1 MSTLFTYNI
10 IKTKSENGENMKEK
24 KKRKKERKITKK
36 KGKIIG
42 ISIIII
48 LLILILITI
57 LITLYTKEEVKRI
70 KENYNQYIK
79 IKKNTNIYDR
89 NNKIIG
95 KIYKNT
101 ELELTKLN
109 KITTKNKNFQV
120 KDSNYYIYYK
130 DTKKIKNISK
140 DEINKN
146 YIVLNKNIKTNKK
159 ITLYKNNKK
168 VITINNGIN
177 LPIQYIDNDI
187 YYVYYLNKILEV
199 KKADKI
205 KEINYKNTKEN
216 STNNISIL
224 LYDTINNTCTNN
236 ENCTSIEAI
245 KNQINKLL
253 ENGYYTITIKE
264 YENYIKSNLNLK
276 DKAILIL
283 TNNETDITKNIS
295 KELNV
300 NIETTSNNNF
310 VKENEKA
317 VASTYQIKS
326 YSTIENI
333 LKMANGEKVIETP
346 PKKQTNY
353 VQGVPVLNYHF
364 FYDPTLNEECYEGIC
379 LTTQKFREHLEYL
392 KNNNFKVLTM
402 NEFVKWIYGEIDI
415 PEKSVLITID
425 DGAKGTGA
433 HNGNKLIPLLE
444 EYKMHATLF
453 LIAGW
458 WDISNYQSK
467 YLEVQ
472 SHTYDMHKYGD
483 CGKGQLVCA
492 NYEEAKIDLQ
502 KSLDIIGNNT
512 SFCYPFYSYD
522 NEAIHAIKDLG
533 FKVAFAGGN
542 KNATRNS
549 NKYLIPRYPIHSNIT
564 MDRFKEIVN

>member
-1 MSTLFTYNI
+1 M
-10 IKTKSENGENMKEK
+10 K
-24 KKRKKERKITKK
+24 KKNKKENKQKTTKK

-42 ISIIII
+42 VSIVVI
-48 LLILILITI
+48 LLILIIITT
-57 LITLYTKEEVKRI
+57 LLVLYTKKEVKNI
-70 KENYNQYIK
+70 KTSYNQYIK
-79 IKKNTNIYDR
+79 IKKDTNIYDK
-89 NNKIIG
+89 NNKVLG

-101 ELELTKLN
+101 ELELVKLN
-109 KITTKNKNFQV
+109 KITTKNKNFQI
-120 KDSNYYIYYK
+120 KDTNYYIYYK
-130 DTKKIKNISK
+130 ATKKIKNINK
-140 DEINKN
+140 DKQNNN

-159 ITLYKNNKK
+159 VTLYKNNKK
-168 VITINNGIN
+168 VITLNDGIN
-177 LPIQYIDNDI
+177 LPIQYVSNNT
-187 YYVYYLNKILEV
+187 YYVYYLNKLLEV
-199 KKADKI
+199 KKSNKI
-205 KEINYKNTKEN
+205 KEINHENTKEN
-216 STNNISIL
+216 STNQISIL

-236 ENCTSIEAI
+236 ENCTTTETF

-253 ENGYYTITIKE
+253 ENNYYTITNEE
-264 YENYIKSNLNLK
+264 YENYLNNNLRLK
-276 DKAILIL
+276 NKALLIL
-283 TNNETDITKNIS
+283 TNNESDTTKNIS
-295 KELNV
+295 KELNI
-300 NIETTSNNNF
+300 NIETPSKSDL
-310 VKENEKA
+310 VKANEKT
-317 VASTYQIKS
+317 VSNTYQIKS

-333 LKMANGEKVIETP
+333 LKMANGEKVVETP

-364 FYDPTLNEECYEGIC
+364 FYDPTLGEECYEGIC

-492 NYEEAKIDLQ
+492 NYENAKQDLQ

-522 NEAIHAIKDLG
+522 NEAIQAIKDLG

-542 KNATRNS
+542 RDATRNS

>member
-1 MSTLFTYNI
+1 M
-10 IKTKSENGENMKEK
+10 K
-24 KKRKKERKITKK
+24 KKNKKENKKKTTKK

-42 ISIIII
+42 VSIVVI
-48 LLILILITI
+48 LLILIIITT
-57 LITLYTKEEVKRI
+57 LLVLYTKKEVKNI
-70 KENYNQYIK
+70 KTSYNQYIK
-79 IKKNTNIYDR
+79 IKKDTNIYDK
-89 NNKIIG
+89 NNKVLG

-101 ELELTKLN
+101 ELELVKLN

-120 KDSNYYIYYK
+120 KDTNYYIYYK
-130 DTKKIKNISK
+130 DTEKIKNI
-140 DEINKN
+140 NKNKQNNN

-159 ITLYKNNKK
+159 VTLYKNNKK
-168 VITINNGIN
+168 IITLNNGIN
-177 LPIQYIDNDI
+177 LPIQYISNNT
-187 YYVYYLNKILEV
+187 YYVYYLNKLLEV
-199 KKADKI
+199 KKSNKI
-205 KEINYKNTKEN
+205 KEINHENTKEN
-216 STNNISIL
+216 STNQISIL

-236 ENCTSIEAI
+236 ENCTTTETF

-253 ENGYYTITIKE
+253 ENNYYTITNEE
-264 YENYIKSNLNLK
+264 YENYLNNNLRLK
-276 DKAILIL
+276 NKALLIL
-283 TNNETDITKNIS
+283 TNNESDTTKNIS
-295 KELNV
+295 KELNI
-300 NIETTSNNNF
+300 NIETPSKSDL
-310 VKENEKA
+310 VKNNEKT
-317 VASTYQIKS
+317 VSNTYQIKS

-333 LKMANGEKVIETP
+333 LKMANGEKVVETP

-364 FYDPTLNEECYEGIC
+364 FYDPTLGEECYEGIC

-492 NYEEAKIDLQ
+492 NYENAKQDLQ

-522 NEAIHAIKDLG
+522 NEAIQAIKDLG

-542 KNATRNS
+542 RDATRNS

>member
-1 MSTLFTYNI
+1 M
-10 IKTKSENGENMKEK
+10 K
-24 KKRKKERKITKK
+24 KKKKKENKQKVNKK

-42 ISIIII
+42 VSIVVI
-48 LLILILITI
+48 LLILIIITT
-57 LITLYTKEEVKRI
+57 LLVLYTKKEVKNI
-70 KENYNQYIK
+70 KTNYNQYIK
-79 IKKNTNIYDR
+79 IKKDTNIYDK
-89 NNKIIG
+89 NNKVLG

-101 ELELTKLN
+101 ELELVKLN

-120 KDSNYYIYYK
+120 KDTNYYIYYK
-130 DTKKIKNISK
+130 DTKKIKNMNK
-140 DEINKN
+140 DKQNNN

-159 ITLYKNNKK
+159 VTLYKNNKK
-168 VITINNGIN
+168 VITLNNGIN
-177 LPIQYIDNDI
+177 LPIQYISNNT
-187 YYVYYLNKILEV
+187 YYVYYLNKLLEV
-199 KKADKI
+199 KKSNKI
-205 KEINYKNTKEN
+205 KEINHENTKEN
-216 STNNISIL
+216 STNQISIL

-236 ENCTSIEAI
+236 ENCTTTETF

-253 ENGYYTITIKE
+253 ENNYYTITNEE
-264 YENYIKSNLNLK
+264 YENYLNNNLRLK
-276 DKAILIL
+276 NKALLIL
-283 TNNETDITKNIS
+283 TNNESDTTKNIS
-295 KELNV
+295 KELNI
-300 NIETTSNNNF
+300 NIETPSKSDL
-310 VKENEKA
+310 VKTNEKT
-317 VASTYQIKS
+317 VSNTYQIKS

-333 LKMANGEKVIETP
+333 LKMANGEKVVETP

-364 FYDPTLNEECYEGIC
+364 FYDPTLGEECYEGIC

-492 NYEEAKIDLQ
+492 NYENAKQDLQ

-522 NEAIHAIKDLG
+522 NEAIQAIKDLG

-542 KNATRNS
+542 RDATRNS

>member
-1 MSTLFTYNI
+1 M
-10 IKTKSENGENMKEK
+10 
-24 KKRKKERKITKK
+24 KKERKEKNKQKNAKK

-48 LLILILITI
+48 LLILIIITT
-57 LITLYTKEEVKRI
+57 LLVLYTKKEVKNI
-70 KENYNQYIK
+70 KSSYNQYIK
-79 IKKNTNIYDR
+79 IKKDTNIYDK
-89 NNKIIG
+89 NKKVLG
-95 KIYKNT
+95 KVYKGT
-101 ELELTKLN
+101 ELELDKLN
-109 KITTKNKNFQV
+109 KITTNNKNLKV
-120 KDSNYYIYYK
+120 KNSNYYIYYK
-130 DTKKIKNISK
+130 DIKKIKNINK

-159 ITLYKNNKK
+159 VTLYKNDKK

-177 LPIQYIDNDI
+177 LPIQYFNDNK
-187 YYVYYLNKILEV
+187 YYVYYLNKLLEV
-199 KKADKI
+199 KKSNKL
-205 KEINYKNTKEN
+205 KEINHENTKEN
-216 STNNISIL
+216 STSHISIL
-224 LYDTINNTCTNN
+224 LYDTINDTCTNN
-236 ENCTSIEAI
+236 ENCTSTESI

-253 ENGYYTITIKE
+253 ENGYYSITTNE
-264 YENYIKSNLNLK
+264 YENYLNNNLRLK

-283 TNNETDITKNIS
+283 TNNESDTTKNIS

-300 NIETTSNNNF
+300 NIETPGKSDL

-317 VASTYQIKS
+317 ISSTYQIKN

-333 LKMANGEKVIETP
+333 LKMANGEKVVETP

-364 FYDPTLNEECYEGIC
+364 FYDPTLGEECYEGIC

-402 NEFVKWIYGEIDI
+402 DEFVRWLYGEIEI
-415 PEKSVLITID
+415 PDKSVLITID

-483 CGKGQLVCA
+483 CGRGQLVCA
-492 NYEEAKIDLQ
+492 NYEDAKKDLQ

-522 NEAIHAIKDLG
+522 NEAIQAIKDLG

-542 KNATRNS
+542 RDATRNS
-549 NKYLIPRYPIHSNIT
+549 NKYLVPRYPIHSDIT

>member
-1 MSTLFTYNI
+1 M
-10 IKTKSENGENMKEK
+10 K
-24 KKRKKERKITKK
+24 KKKKKENKQKVNKK

-42 ISIIII
+42 VSIVVI
-48 LLILILITI
+48 LLILIIITT
-57 LITLYTKEEVKRI
+57 LLVLYTKKEVKNI
-70 KENYNQYIK
+70 KTNYNQYIK
-79 IKKNTNIYDR
+79 IKKDTNIYDK
-89 NNKIIG
+89 NNKVLG

-101 ELELTKLN
+101 ELELVKLN

-120 KDSNYYIYYK
+120 KDTNYYIYYK
-130 DTKKIKNISK
+130 DTKKIKNMNK
-140 DEINKN
+140 DKQNNN

-159 ITLYKNNKK
+159 VTLYKNNKK
-168 VITINNGIN
+168 VITLNNGIN
-177 LPIQYIDNDI
+177 LPIQYISNNT
-187 YYVYYLNKILEV
+187 YYVYYLNKLLEV
-199 KKADKI
+199 KKSNKI
-205 KEINYKNTKEN
+205 KEINHENTKEN
-216 STNNISIL
+216 STNQISIL

-236 ENCTSIEAI
+236 ENCTTTETF

-253 ENGYYTITIKE
+253 ENNYYTITNEE
-264 YENYIKSNLNLK
+264 YENYLNNNLRLK
-276 DKAILIL
+276 NKALLIL
-283 TNNETDITKNIS
+283 TNNESDTTKNIS
-295 KELNV
+295 KELNI
-300 NIETTSNNNF
+300 NIETPSKSDL
-310 VKENEKA
+310 VKTNEKT
-317 VASTYQIKS
+317 VSNTYQIKS

-333 LKMANGEKVIETP
+333 LKMANGEKVVETP

-364 FYDPTLNEECYEGIC
+364 FYDPTLGEECYEGIC

-392 KNNNFKVLTM
+392 KNNNFKVLTI

-492 NYEEAKIDLQ
+492 NYENAKQDLQ

-522 NEAIHAIKDLG
+522 NEAIQAIKDLG

-542 KNATRNS
+542 RDATRNS

>member
-1 MSTLFTYNI
+1 M
-10 IKTKSENGENMKEK
+10 K
-24 KKRKKERKITKK
+24 KKNKKENKQKTTKK

-42 ISIIII
+42 VSIVVI
-48 LLILILITI
+48 LLILIIITT
-57 LITLYTKEEVKRI
+57 LLVLYTKKEVKNI
-70 KENYNQYIK
+70 KTSYNQYIK
-79 IKKNTNIYDR
+79 IKKDTNIYDK
-89 NNKIIG
+89 NNKVLG

-101 ELELTKLN
+101 ELELVKLN
-109 KITTKNKNFQV
+109 KITTKNKNFQI
-120 KDSNYYIYYK
+120 KDTNYYIYYK
-130 DTKKIKNISK
+130 ATKKIKNINK
-140 DEINKN
+140 DKQNNN

-159 ITLYKNNKK
+159 VTLYKNNKK
-168 VITINNGIN
+168 VITLNNGIN
-177 LPIQYIDNDI
+177 LPIQYISNNT
-187 YYVYYLNKILEV
+187 YYVYYLNKLLEV
-199 KKADKI
+199 KKSNKI
-205 KEINYKNTKEN
+205 KEINHENTKEN
-216 STNNISIL
+216 STNQISIL

-236 ENCTSIEAI
+236 ENCTTTETF

-253 ENGYYTITIKE
+253 ENNYYTITNEE
-264 YENYIKSNLNLK
+264 YENYLNNNLRLK
-276 DKAILIL
+276 NKALLIL
-283 TNNETDITKNIS
+283 TNNESDTTKNIS
-295 KELNV
+295 KELNI
-300 NIETTSNNNF
+300 NIETPSKSDL
-310 VKENEKA
+310 VKTNEKT
-317 VASTYQIKS
+317 VSNTYQIKS

-333 LKMANGEKVIETP
+333 LKMANGEKVVETP

-364 FYDPTLNEECYEGIC
+364 FYDPTLGEECYEGIC

-492 NYEEAKIDLQ
+492 NYENAKQDLQ

-522 NEAIHAIKDLG
+522 NEAIQAIKDLG

-542 KNATRNS
+542 RDATRNS

>member
-1 MSTLFTYNI
+1 M
-10 IKTKSENGENMKEK
+10 K
-24 KKRKKERKITKK
+24 KKNKKENKKKTTKK

-42 ISIIII
+42 VSIVVI
-48 LLILILITI
+48 LLILIIITT
-57 LITLYTKEEVKRI
+57 LLVLYTKKEVKNI
-70 KENYNQYIK
+70 KTSYNQYIK
-79 IKKNTNIYDR
+79 IKKDTNIYDK
-89 NNKIIG
+89 NNKVLG

-101 ELELTKLN
+101 ELELVKLN

-120 KDSNYYIYYK
+120 KDTNYYIYYK
-130 DTKKIKNISK
+130 DTKKIKNINK
-140 DEINKN
+140 DKQNNN

-159 ITLYKNNKK
+159 VTLYKNNKK
-168 VITINNGIN
+168 VITLNNGIN
-177 LPIQYIDNDI
+177 LPIQYISNNT
-187 YYVYYLNKILEV
+187 YYVYYLNKLLEV
-199 KKADKI
+199 KKSNKI
-205 KEINYKNTKEN
+205 KEINHENTKEN
-216 STNNISIL
+216 STNQISIL

-236 ENCTSIEAI
+236 ENCTTTETF

-253 ENGYYTITIKE
+253 ENNYYTITNEE
-264 YENYIKSNLNLK
+264 YENYLNNNLRLK
-276 DKAILIL
+276 NKALLIL
-283 TNNETDITKNIS
+283 TNNESDTTKNIS
-295 KELNV
+295 KELNI
-300 NIETTSNNNF
+300 NIETPSKSDL
-310 VKENEKA
+310 VKANEKT
-317 VASTYQIKS
+317 VSNTYQIKS

-333 LKMANGEKVIETP
+333 LKMANGEKVVETP

-364 FYDPTLNEECYEGIC
+364 FYDPTLGEECYEGIC

-492 NYEEAKIDLQ
+492 NYENAKQDLQ

-522 NEAIHAIKDLG
+522 NEAIQAIKDLG

-542 KNATRNS
+542 RDATRNS

>member
-1 MSTLFTYNI
+1 M
-10 IKTKSENGENMKEK
+10 K
-24 KKRKKERKITKK
+24 KKSKKENKQKTTKK

-42 ISIIII
+42 VSIVVI
-48 LLILILITI
+48 LLILIIITT
-57 LITLYTKEEVKRI
+57 LLVLYTKKEI
-70 KENYNQYIK
+70 KNIKTSYNQYIT
-79 IKKNTNIYDR
+79 IKKDTNIYDK
-89 NNKIIG
+89 NNKVLG

-101 ELELTKLN
+101 ELELVKLN
-109 KITTKNKNFQV
+109 KITTKNKNFQI
-120 KDSNYYIYYK
+120 KDTNYYIYYK
-130 DTKKIKNISK
+130 DIKKIKNINNDK
-140 DEINKN
+140 QNNN

-159 ITLYKNNKK
+159 VTLYKNNKK
-168 VITINNGIN
+168 VITLNNGIN
-177 LPIQYIDNDI
+177 LPIQYISNNN
-187 YYVYYLNKILEV
+187 YYVYYFNKLLEV
-199 KKADKI
+199 KKSNKI
-205 KEINYKNTKEN
+205 KEINHENTKEN
-216 STNNISIL
+216 STNQISIL

-236 ENCTSIEAI
+236 ENCTTTETF

-253 ENGYYTITIKE
+253 ENNYYTITNEE
-264 YENYIKSNLNLK
+264 YENYLNNNLRLK

-283 TNNETDITKNIS
+283 TNNESDTTKNIS
-295 KELNV
+295 KELNI
-300 NIETTSNNNF
+300 NIETPSKSDL
-310 VKENEKA
+310 VKTNEKT
-317 VASTYQIKS
+317 VSNTYQIKS

-333 LKMANGEKVIETP
+333 LKMANGEKVVETP

-364 FYDPTLNEECYEGIC
+364 FYDPTLGEECYEGIC

-392 KNNNFKVLTM
+392 KNNNFKILTM

-458 WDISNYQSK
+458 WNISNYQSK

-492 NYEEAKIDLQ
+492 NYENAKQDLQ

-522 NEAIHAIKDLG
+522 NEAIQAIKDLG

-542 KNATRNS
+542 RDATRNS

>member
-1 MSTLFTYNI
+1 M
-10 IKTKSENGENMKEK
+10 K
-24 KKRKKERKITKK
+24 KKSKKENKQKTTKK

-42 ISIIII
+42 VSIVVI
-48 LLILILITI
+48 LLILIIITT
-57 LITLYTKEEVKRI
+57 LLVLYTKKEI
-70 KENYNQYIK
+70 KNIKTSYNQYIT
-79 IKKNTNIYDR
+79 IKKDTNIYDK
-89 NNKIIG
+89 NNKVLG

-101 ELELTKLN
+101 ELELVKLN
-109 KITTKNKNFQV
+109 KITTKNKNFQI
-120 KDSNYYIYYK
+120 KDTNYYIYYK
-130 DTKKIKNISK
+130 DIKKIKNINNDK
-140 DEINKN
+140 QNNN

-168 VITINNGIN
+168 VITLNNGIN
-177 LPIQYIDNDI
+177 LPIQYISNNN
-187 YYVYYLNKILEV
+187 YYVYYFNKLLEV
-199 KKADKI
+199 KKSNKI
-205 KEINYKNTKEN
+205 KEINHENTKEN
-216 STNNISIL
+216 STNQISIL

-236 ENCTSIEAI
+236 ENCTTTETF

-253 ENGYYTITIKE
+253 ENNYYTITNEE
-264 YENYIKSNLNLK
+264 YENYLNNNLRLK

-283 TNNETDITKNIS
+283 TNNESDTTKNIS
-295 KELNV
+295 KELNI
-300 NIETTSNNNF
+300 NIETPSKSDL
-310 VKENEKA
+310 VKTNEKT
-317 VASTYQIKS
+317 VSNTYQIKS

-333 LKMANGEKVIETP
+333 LKMANGEKVVETP

-364 FYDPTLNEECYEGIC
+364 FYDPTLGEECYEGIC

-392 KNNNFKVLTM
+392 KNNNFKILTM

-492 NYEEAKIDLQ
+492 NYENAKQDLQ

-522 NEAIHAIKDLG
+522 NEAIQAIKDLG

-542 KNATRNS
+542 RDATRNS

>member
-1 MSTLFTYNI
+1 M
-10 IKTKSENGENMKEK
+10 K
-24 KKRKKERKITKK
+24 KKSKKENKQKTTKK

-42 ISIIII
+42 VSIVVI
-48 LLILILITI
+48 LLILIIITT
-57 LITLYTKEEVKRI
+57 LLVLYTKKEI
-70 KENYNQYIK
+70 KNIKTSYNQYIK
-79 IKKNTNIYDR
+79 IKKDTNIYDK
-89 NNKIIG
+89 NNKVLG

-101 ELELTKLN
+101 ELELVKLN
-109 KITTKNKNFQV
+109 KITTKNKNFQI
-120 KDSNYYIYYK
+120 KDTNYYIYYK
-130 DTKKIKNISK
+130 DIKKIKNINNDK
-140 DEINKN
+140 QNNN

-168 VITINNGIN
+168 VITLNNGIN
-177 LPIQYIDNDI
+177 LPIQYISNNN
-187 YYVYYLNKILEV
+187 YYVYYLNKLLEV
-199 KKADKI
+199 KKSNKI
-205 KEINYKNTKEN
+205 KEINHENTKEN
-216 STNNISIL
+216 STNQISIL

-236 ENCTSIEAI
+236 ENCTTTETF

-253 ENGYYTITIKE
+253 ENNYYTITNEE
-264 YENYIKSNLNLK
+264 YENYLNNNLRLK

-283 TNNETDITKNIS
+283 TNNESDTTKNIS
-295 KELNV
+295 KELNI
-300 NIETTSNNNF
+300 NIETPSKSDL
-310 VKENEKA
+310 VKTNEKT
-317 VASTYQIKS
+317 VSNTYQIKS

-333 LKMANGEKVIETP
+333 LKMANGEKVVETP

-364 FYDPTLNEECYEGIC
+364 FYDPTLGEECYEGIC

-392 KNNNFKVLTM
+392 KNNNFKILTM

-492 NYEEAKIDLQ
+492 NYENAKQDLQ

-522 NEAIHAIKDLG
+522 NEAIQAIKDLG

-542 KNATRNS
+542 RDATRNS

>member
-1 MSTLFTYNI
+1 M
-10 IKTKSENGENMKEK
+10 K
-24 KKRKKERKITKK
+24 KKSKKENKQKTTKK

-42 ISIIII
+42 VSIVVI
-48 LLILILITI
+48 LLILIIITT
-57 LITLYTKEEVKRI
+57 LLVLYTKKEI
-70 KENYNQYIK
+70 KNIKTSYNQYIT
-79 IKKNTNIYDR
+79 IKKDTNIYDK
-89 NNKIIG
+89 NNKVLG

-101 ELELTKLN
+101 ELELVKLN
-109 KITTKNKNFQV
+109 KITTKNKNFQI
-120 KDSNYYIYYK
+120 KDTNYYIYYK
-130 DTKKIKNISK
+130 DTKKIKNINNDK
-140 DEINKN
+140 KNNK

-168 VITINNGIN
+168 VITLNNGIN
-177 LPIQYIDNDI
+177 LPIQYISNNN
-187 YYVYYLNKILEV
+187 YYVYYFNKLLEV
-199 KKADKI
+199 KKSNKI
-205 KEINYKNTKEN
+205 KEINHENTKEN
-216 STNNISIL
+216 STNQISIL

-236 ENCTSIEAI
+236 ENCTTTETF

-253 ENGYYTITIKE
+253 ENNYYTITNEE
-264 YENYIKSNLNLK
+264 YENYLNNNLRLK

-283 TNNETDITKNIS
+283 TNNESDTTKNIS
-295 KELNV
+295 KELNI
-300 NIETTSNNNF
+300 NIETPSKNNL
-310 VKENEKA
+310 VKTNEKTIS
-317 VASTYQIKS
+317 STYQIKS

-333 LKMANGEKVIETP
+333 LKMANGEKVVETP

-364 FYDPTLNEECYEGIC
+364 FYDPTLGEECYEGIC

-492 NYEEAKIDLQ
+492 NYESAKQDLQ

-522 NEAIHAIKDLG
+522 NEAIQAIKDLG

-542 KNATRNS
+542 RDATRNS

>member
-1 MSTLFTYNI
+1 M
-10 IKTKSENGENMKEK
+10 K
-24 KKRKKERKITKK
+24 KKSKKVNKQKTTKK

-42 ISIIII
+42 VSIVVI
-48 LLILILITI
+48 LLILIIITT
-57 LITLYTKEEVKRI
+57 LLVLYTKKEVKNI
-70 KENYNQYIK
+70 KTNYNQYIK
-79 IKKNTNIYDR
+79 IKKDTNIYDK
-89 NNKIIG
+89 NNKVLG

-101 ELELTKLN
+101 ELELVKLN

-120 KDSNYYIYYK
+120 KDTNYYIYYK
-130 DTKKIKNISK
+130 DTKKIKNMNK
-140 DEINKN
+140 DKQNNN

-159 ITLYKNNKK
+159 VTLYKNNKK
-168 VITINNGIN
+168 VITLNNGIN
-177 LPIQYIDNDI
+177 LPIQYISNHT
-187 YYVYYLNKILEV
+187 YYVYYLNKLLEV
-199 KKADKI
+199 KKSNKI
-205 KEINYKNTKEN
+205 KEINHENTKEN
-216 STNNISIL
+216 STNQISIL

-236 ENCTSIEAI
+236 ENCTTTETF

-253 ENGYYTITIKE
+253 ENNYYTITNEE
-264 YENYIKSNLNLK
+264 YENYLNNNLRLK
-276 DKAILIL
+276 NKALLIL
-283 TNNETDITKNIS
+283 TNNESDTTKNIS
-295 KELNV
+295 KELNI
-300 NIETTSNNNF
+300 NIETPSKSDL
-310 VKENEKA
+310 VKTNEKT
-317 VASTYQIKS
+317 VSNTYQIKS

-333 LKMANGEKVIETP
+333 LKMANGEKVVETP

-364 FYDPTLNEECYEGIC
+364 FYDPTLGEECYEGIC

-492 NYEEAKIDLQ
+492 NYENAKQDLQ

-522 NEAIHAIKDLG
+522 NEAIQAIKDLG

-542 KNATRNS
+542 RDATRNS

>member
-1 MSTLFTYNI
+1 M
-10 IKTKSENGENMKEK
+10 K
-24 KKRKKERKITKK
+24 KKSKKEIKQKTTKK

-42 ISIIII
+42 VSIIVI
-48 LLILILITI
+48 LLILIIITT
-57 LITLYTKEEVKRI
+57 LLVLYTKKEI
-70 KENYNQYIK
+70 KNIKTSYNQYIK
-79 IKKNTNIYDR
+79 IKKDTNICDK
-89 NNKIIG
+89 NNKVLG

-101 ELELTKLN
+101 ELELVKLN
-109 KITTKNKNFQV
+109 KITTKNKNFQI
-120 KDSNYYIYYK
+120 KGTNYYIYYK
-130 DTKKIKNISK
+130 DTKKIKNINK
-140 DEINKN
+140 DKKNNN

-159 ITLYKNNKK
+159 VTLYKNNKK
-168 VITINNGIN
+168 VITLNNGIN
-177 LPIQYIDNDI
+177 LPIQYISNNN
-187 YYVYYLNKILEV
+187 YYVYYFNKLLEV
-199 KKADKI
+199 KKSNKI
-205 KEINYKNTKEN
+205 KEINYENTKEN
-216 STNNISIL
+216 STNQISIL

-236 ENCTSIEAI
+236 ENCTTTETF

-253 ENGYYTITIKE
+253 ENNYYTITNEE
-264 YENYIKSNLNLK
+264 YENYLNNNLRLK

-283 TNNETDITKNIS
+283 TNNESDTTKNIS
-295 KELNV
+295 KELNI
-300 NIETTSNNNF
+300 NIETPSKNNL
-310 VKENEKA
+310 VKTNEKT
-317 VASTYQIKS
+317 VSNTYQIKS

-333 LKMANGEKVIETP
+333 LKMANGEKVVETP

-364 FYDPTLNEECYEGIC
+364 FYDPTLGEECYEGIC

-392 KNNNFKVLTM
+392 KNNNFKILTM

-492 NYEEAKIDLQ
+492 NYENAKQDLQ

-522 NEAIHAIKDLG
+522 NEAIQAIKDLG

-542 KNATRNS
+542 RDATRNS

>member
-1 MSTLFTYNI
+1 M
-10 IKTKSENGENMKEK
+10 K
-24 KKRKKERKITKK
+24 KKNKKENKKKTTKK

-42 ISIIII
+42 VSIVVI
-48 LLILILITI
+48 LLILIIITT
-57 LITLYTKEEVKRI
+57 LLVLYTKKEVKNI
-70 KENYNQYIK
+70 KTSYNQYIK
-79 IKKNTNIYDR
+79 IKKDTNIYDK
-89 NNKIIG
+89 NNKVLG

-101 ELELTKLN
+101 ELELVKLN

-120 KDSNYYIYYK
+120 KDTNYYIYYK
-130 DTKKIKNISK
+130 DTKKIKNINK
-140 DEINKN
+140 DKQNNN

-159 ITLYKNNKK
+159 VTLYKNNKK
-168 VITINNGIN
+168 VITLNNGIN
-177 LPIQYIDNDI
+177 LPIQYISNNT
-187 YYVYYLNKILEV
+187 YYIYYLNKLLEI
-199 KKADKI
+199 KKSNKI
-205 KEINYKNTKEN
+205 KEINHENTKEN
-216 STNNISIL
+216 STNQISIL

-236 ENCTSIEAI
+236 ENCTTTETF

-253 ENGYYTITIKE
+253 ENNYYTITNEE
-264 YENYIKSNLNLK
+264 YENYLNNNLRLK
-276 DKAILIL
+276 NKALLIL
-283 TNNETDITKNIS
+283 TNNESDTTKNIS
-295 KELNV
+295 KELNI
-300 NIETTSNNNF
+300 NIETPSKSDL
-310 VKENEKA
+310 VKANEKT
-317 VASTYQIKS
+317 VSNTYQIKS

-333 LKMANGEKVIETP
+333 LKMANGEKVVETP

-364 FYDPTLNEECYEGIC
+364 FYDPTLGEECYEGIC

-492 NYEEAKIDLQ
+492 NYENAKQDLQ

-522 NEAIHAIKDLG
+522 NEAIQAIKDLG

-542 KNATRNS
+542 RDATRNS

>member
-1 MSTLFTYNI
+1 M
-10 IKTKSENGENMKEK
+10 K
-24 KKRKKERKITKK
+24 KKIKKEIKQKTTKK

-42 ISIIII
+42 VSIIVI
-48 LLILILITI
+48 LLILIIITT
-57 LITLYTKEEVKRI
+57 LLVLYTKKEI
-70 KENYNQYIK
+70 KNIKTSYNQYIK
-79 IKKNTNIYDR
+79 IKKDTNIYDK
-89 NNKIIG
+89 NNKVLG

-101 ELELTKLN
+101 ELELVKLN
-109 KITTKNKNFQV
+109 KITTKNKNFQI
-120 KDSNYYIYYK
+120 KDTNYYIYYK
-130 DTKKIKNISK
+130 DTKKIKNINNDK
-140 DEINKN
+140 QNNN
-146 YIVLNKNIKTNKK
+146 YIVLNKNIKTSKK
-159 ITLYKNNKK
+159 VTLYKNNKK
-168 VITINNGIN
+168 VITLNNGIN
-177 LPIQYIDNDI
+177 LPIQYISNNN
-187 YYVYYLNKILEV
+187 YYVYYLNKLLEV
-199 KKADKI
+199 KESNKI
-205 KEINYKNTKEN
+205 KEINHENTKEN
-216 STNNISIL
+216 STNQISIL

-236 ENCTSIEAI
+236 ENCTTTETF

-253 ENGYYTITIKE
+253 ENNYYTITNEE
-264 YENYIKSNLNLK
+264 YENYLNNNLRLK

-283 TNNETDITKNIS
+283 TNNESDTTKNIS
-295 KELNV
+295 KELNI
-300 NIETTSNNNF
+300 NIETPSKNDL
-310 VKENEKA
+310 VKTNEKTIS
-317 VASTYQIKS
+317 STYQIKS

-333 LKMANGEKVIETP
+333 LKMANGEKVVETP

-364 FYDPTLNEECYEGIC
+364 FYDPTLGEECYEGIC

-492 NYEEAKIDLQ
+492 NYESAKQDLQ

-522 NEAIHAIKDLG
+522 NEAIQAIKDLG

-542 KNATRNS
+542 RDATRNS

>member
-1 MSTLFTYNI
+1 M
-10 IKTKSENGENMKEK
+10 K
-24 KKRKKERKITKK
+24 KKSKKENKQKTTKK
-36 KGKIIG
+36 KEKIIG
-42 ISIIII
+42 VSIVVI
-48 LLILILITI
+48 LLILIIITT
-57 LITLYTKEEVKRI
+57 LLVLYTKKEI
-70 KENYNQYIK
+70 KNIKTSYNQYIT
-79 IKKNTNIYDR
+79 IKKDTNIYDK
-89 NNKIIG
+89 NNKVLG

-101 ELELTKLN
+101 ELELVKLN
-109 KITTKNKNFQV
+109 KITTKNKNFQI
-120 KDSNYYIYYK
+120 KDTNYYIYYK
-130 DTKKIKNISK
+130 DTKKIKNINNDK
-140 DEINKN
+140 QNNN

-159 ITLYKNNKK
+159 VTLYKNNKK
-168 VITINNGIN
+168 VITLNNGIN
-177 LPIQYIDNDI
+177 LPIQYISNNN
-187 YYVYYLNKILEV
+187 YYVYYLNKLLEV
-199 KKADKI
+199 KKSNKI
-205 KEINYKNTKEN
+205 KEINHENTKEN
-216 STNNISIL
+216 STNQISIL

-236 ENCTSIEAI
+236 ENCTTTETF

-253 ENGYYTITIKE
+253 ENNYYTITNEE
-264 YENYIKSNLNLK
+264 YENYLNNNLRLK

-283 TNNETDITKNIS
+283 TNNESDTTKNIS
-295 KELNV
+295 KELNI
-300 NIETTSNNNF
+300 NIETPSKSDL
-310 VKENEKA
+310 VKTNEKT
-317 VASTYQIKS
+317 VSNTYQIKS

-333 LKMANGEKVIETP
+333 LKMANGEKVVETP

-364 FYDPTLNEECYEGIC
+364 FYDPTLGEECYEGIC

-392 KNNNFKVLTM
+392 KNNNFKILTM

-458 WDISNYQSK
+458 WNISNYQSK

-492 NYEEAKIDLQ
+492 NYENAKQDLQ

-522 NEAIHAIKDLG
+522 NEAIQAIKDLG

-542 KNATRNS
+542 RDATRNS

>member
-1 MSTLFTYNI
+1 M
-10 IKTKSENGENMKEK
+10 K
-24 KKRKKERKITKK
+24 KKSKKENKQKTTKK

-42 ISIIII
+42 VSIVVI
-48 LLILILITI
+48 LLILIIITT
-57 LITLYTKEEVKRI
+57 LLVLYTKKEI
-70 KENYNQYIK
+70 KNIKTSYNQYIK
-79 IKKNTNIYDR
+79 IKKDTNIYDK
-89 NNKIIG
+89 NNKVLG
-95 KIYKNT
+95 KIYNNT
-101 ELELTKLN
+101 ELELVKLN
-109 KITTKNKNFQV
+109 KITTKNKNFQI
-120 KDSNYYIYYK
+120 KDTNYYIYYK
-130 DTKKIKNISK
+130 DTKKIKNINNDK
-140 DEINKN
+140 QNNN

-159 ITLYKNNKK
+159 VTLYKNNKK
-168 VITINNGIN
+168 VITLNNGIN
-177 LPIQYIDNDI
+177 LPIQYISNNN
-187 YYVYYLNKILEV
+187 YYVYYLNKLLEV
-199 KKADKI
+199 KKSNKI
-205 KEINYKNTKEN
+205 KEINHENTKEN
-216 STNNISIL
+216 STNQISIL

-236 ENCTSIEAI
+236 ENCTTTETF

-253 ENGYYTITIKE
+253 ENNYYTITNEE
-264 YENYIKSNLNLK
+264 YENYLNNNLRLK

-283 TNNETDITKNIS
+283 TNNESDTTKNIS
-295 KELNV
+295 KELNI
-300 NIETTSNNNF
+300 NIETPSKSDL
-310 VKENEKA
+310 VKTNEKT
-317 VASTYQIKS
+317 VSNTYQIKS

-333 LKMANGEKVIETP
+333 LKMANGEKVVETP

-364 FYDPTLNEECYEGIC
+364 FYDPTLGEECYEGIC

-392 KNNNFKVLTM
+392 KNNNFKILTM

-458 WDISNYQSK
+458 WNISNYQSK

-492 NYEEAKIDLQ
+492 NYENAKQDLQ

-522 NEAIHAIKDLG
+522 NEAIQAIKDLG

-542 KNATRNS
+542 RDATRNS

>member
-1 MSTLFTYNI
+1 M
-10 IKTKSENGENMKEK
+10 EK
-24 KKRKKERKITKK
+24 KNKKENKKKTTKK

-42 ISIIII
+42 VSIVVI
-48 LLILILITI
+48 LLILIIITT
-57 LITLYTKEEVKRI
+57 LLVLYTKKEVKNI
-70 KENYNQYIK
+70 KTSYNQYIK
-79 IKKNTNIYDR
+79 IKKDTNIYDK
-89 NNKIIG
+89 NNKVLG

-101 ELELTKLN
+101 ELELVKLN

-120 KDSNYYIYYK
+120 KDTNYYIYYK
-130 DTKKIKNISK
+130 DTKKIKNINK
-140 DEINKN
+140 DKQNNN

-159 ITLYKNNKK
+159 VTLYKNNKK
-168 VITINNGIN
+168 VITLNNGIN
-177 LPIQYIDNDI
+177 LPIQYISNNT
-187 YYVYYLNKILEV
+187 YYIYYLNKLLEI
-199 KKADKI
+199 KKSNKI
-205 KEINYKNTKEN
+205 KEINHENTKEN
-216 STNNISIL
+216 STNQISIL

-236 ENCTSIEAI
+236 ENCTTTETF

-253 ENGYYTITIKE
+253 ENNYYTITNEE
-264 YENYIKSNLNLK
+264 YENYLNNNLRLK
-276 DKAILIL
+276 NKALLIL
-283 TNNETDITKNIS
+283 TNNESDTTKNIS
-295 KELNV
+295 KELNI
-300 NIETTSNNNF
+300 NIETPSKSDL
-310 VKENEKA
+310 VKTNEKT
-317 VASTYQIKS
+317 VSNTYQIKS

-333 LKMANGEKVIETP
+333 LKMANGEKVVETP

-364 FYDPTLNEECYEGIC
+364 FYDPTLGEECYEGIC

-492 NYEEAKIDLQ
+492 NYENAKQDLQ

-522 NEAIHAIKDLG
+522 NEAIQAIKDLG

-542 KNATRNS
+542 RDATRNS

>member
-1 MSTLFTYNI
+1 M
-10 IKTKSENGENMKEK
+10 K
-24 KKRKKERKITKK
+24 KKKENKQKVNKK

-42 ISIIII
+42 VSIVVI
-48 LLILILITI
+48 LLILIIITT
-57 LITLYTKEEVKRI
+57 LLVLYTKKEVKNI
-70 KENYNQYIK
+70 KTSYNQYIK
-79 IKKNTNIYDR
+79 IKKDTNIYDK
-89 NNKIIG
+89 NNKVLG

-101 ELELTKLN
+101 ELELVKLN

-120 KDSNYYIYYK
+120 KDTNYYIYYK
-130 DTKKIKNISK
+130 DTKKIKNMNK
-140 DEINKN
+140 DKQNNN

-159 ITLYKNNKK
+159 VTLYKNNKK
-168 VITINNGIN
+168 VITLNNGIN
-177 LPIQYIDNDI
+177 LPIQYISNNT
-187 YYVYYLNKILEV
+187 YYVYYLNKLLEV
-199 KKADKI
+199 KKSNKI
-205 KEINYKNTKEN
+205 KEINHENTKEN
-216 STNNISIL
+216 STNQISIL

-236 ENCTSIEAI
+236 ENCTTTETF

-253 ENGYYTITIKE
+253 ENNYYTITNEE
-264 YENYIKSNLNLK
+264 YENYLNNNLRLK
-276 DKAILIL
+276 NKALLIL
-283 TNNETDITKNIS
+283 TNNESDTTKNIS
-295 KELNV
+295 KELNI
-300 NIETTSNNNF
+300 NIETPSKSDL
-310 VKENEKA
+310 VKTNEKT
-317 VASTYQIKS
+317 VSNTYQIKS

-333 LKMANGEKVIETP
+333 LKMANGEKVVETP

-364 FYDPTLNEECYEGIC
+364 FYDPTLGEECYEGIC

-492 NYEEAKIDLQ
+492 NYENAKQDLQ

-522 NEAIHAIKDLG
+522 NEAIQAIKDLG

-542 KNATRNS
+542 RDATRNS

>member
-1 MSTLFTYNI
+1 M
-10 IKTKSENGENMKEK
+10 K
-24 KKRKKERKITKK
+24 KKIKKEIKQKTTKK

-42 ISIIII
+42 VSIIVI
-48 LLILILITI
+48 LLILIIITT
-57 LITLYTKEEVKRI
+57 LLVLYTKKEI
-70 KENYNQYIK
+70 KNIKTSYNQYIK
-79 IKKNTNIYDR
+79 IKKDTNIYDK
-89 NNKIIG
+89 NNKVLG
-95 KIYKNT
+95 KKYKNT
-101 ELELTKLN
+101 ELELVKLN
-109 KITTKNKNFQV
+109 KITTKNKNFQI
-120 KDSNYYIYYK
+120 KDTNYYIYYK
-130 DTKKIKNISK
+130 DTKKIKNINNDK
-140 DEINKN
+140 QNNN
-146 YIVLNKNIKTNKK
+146 YIVLNKNIKTSKK
-159 ITLYKNNKK
+159 VTLYKNNKK
-168 VITINNGIN
+168 VITLNNGIN
-177 LPIQYIDNDI
+177 LPIQYISNNN
-187 YYVYYLNKILEV
+187 YYVYYLNKLLEV
-199 KKADKI
+199 KKSNKI
-205 KEINYKNTKEN
+205 KEINHENTKEN
-216 STNNISIL
+216 STNQISIL

-236 ENCTSIEAI
+236 ENCTTTETF

-253 ENGYYTITIKE
+253 ENNYYTITNEE
-264 YENYIKSNLNLK
+264 YENYLNNNLRLK
-276 DKAILIL
+276 NKALLIL
-283 TNNETDITKNIS
+283 TNNESDTTKNIS
-295 KELNV
+295 KELNI
-300 NIETTSNNNF
+300 NIETPSKSDL
-310 VKENEKA
+310 VKANEKT
-317 VASTYQIKS
+317 VSNTYQIKS

-333 LKMANGEKVIETP
+333 LKMANGEKVVETP

-364 FYDPTLNEECYEGIC
+364 FYDPTLGEECYEGIC

-492 NYEEAKIDLQ
+492 NYENAKQDLQ

-522 NEAIHAIKDLG
+522 NEAIQAIKDLG

-542 KNATRNS
+542 RDATRNS

>member
-1 MSTLFTYNI
+1 M
-10 IKTKSENGENMKEK
+10 K
-24 KKRKKERKITKK
+24 KKSKKENKQKTTKK
-36 KGKIIG
+36 KEKIIG
-42 ISIIII
+42 VSIVVI
-48 LLILILITI
+48 LLILIIITT
-57 LITLYTKEEVKRI
+57 LLVLYTKKEI
-70 KENYNQYIK
+70 KNIKTSYNQYIT
-79 IKKNTNIYDR
+79 IKKDTNIYDK
-89 NNKIIG
+89 NNKVLG

-101 ELELTKLN
+101 ELELVKLN
-109 KITTKNKNFQV
+109 KITTKNKNFQI
-120 KDSNYYIYYK
+120 KDTNYYIYYK
-130 DTKKIKNISK
+130 DIKKIKNINNDK
-140 DEINKN
+140 QNNN

-168 VITINNGIN
+168 VITLNNGIN
-177 LPIQYIDNDI
+177 LPIQYISNNN
-187 YYVYYLNKILEV
+187 YYVYYFNKLLEV
-199 KKADKI
+199 KKSNKI
-205 KEINYKNTKEN
+205 KEINHENTKEN
-216 STNNISIL
+216 STNQISIL

-236 ENCTSIEAI
+236 ENCTTTETF

-253 ENGYYTITIKE
+253 ENNYYTITNEE
-264 YENYIKSNLNLK
+264 YENYLNNNLRLK

-283 TNNETDITKNIS
+283 TNNESDTTKNIS
-295 KELNV
+295 KELNI
-300 NIETTSNNNF
+300 NIETPSKSDL
-310 VKENEKA
+310 VKTNEKT
-317 VASTYQIKS
+317 VSNTYQIKS

-333 LKMANGEKVIETP
+333 LKMANGEKVVETP

-364 FYDPTLNEECYEGIC
+364 FYDPTLGEECYEGIC

-392 KNNNFKVLTM
+392 KNNNFKILTM

-492 NYEEAKIDLQ
+492 NYESAKQDLQ

-522 NEAIHAIKDLG
+522 NEAIQAIKDLG

-542 KNATRNS
+542 RDATRNS

>member
-1 MSTLFTYNI
+1 M
-10 IKTKSENGENMKEK
+10 K
-24 KKRKKERKITKK
+24 KKNKKENKKKTTKK

-42 ISIIII
+42 VSIVVI
-48 LLILILITI
+48 LLILIIITT
-57 LITLYTKEEVKRI
+57 LLVLYTKKEVKNI
-70 KENYNQYIK
+70 KTSYNQYIK
-79 IKKNTNIYDR
+79 IKKDTNIYDK
-89 NNKIIG
+89 NNKVLG

-101 ELELTKLN
+101 ELELVKLN
-109 KITTKNKNFQV
+109 KITTKNKNFQI
-120 KDSNYYIYYK
+120 KDTNYYIYYK
-130 DTKKIKNISK
+130 DTKKIKNINK
-140 DEINKN
+140 DKQNNN

-159 ITLYKNNKK
+159 VTLYKNNKK
-168 VITINNGIN
+168 IITLNNGIN
-177 LPIQYIDNDI
+177 LPIQYISNNT
-187 YYVYYLNKILEV
+187 YYVYYLNKLLEI
-199 KKADKI
+199 KKSNKI
-205 KEINYKNTKEN
+205 KEINHENTKEN
-216 STNNISIL
+216 STNQISIL

-236 ENCTSIEAI
+236 ENCTTTETF

-253 ENGYYTITIKE
+253 ENNYYTITNEE
-264 YENYIKSNLNLK
+264 YENYLNNNLRLK
-276 DKAILIL
+276 NKALLIL
-283 TNNETDITKNIS
+283 TNNESDTTKNIS
-295 KELNV
+295 KELNI
-300 NIETTSNNNF
+300 NIETPSKSDL
-310 VKENEKA
+310 VKANEKT
-317 VASTYQIKS
+317 VSNTYQIKS

-333 LKMANGEKVIETP
+333 LKMANGEKVVETP

-364 FYDPTLNEECYEGIC
+364 FYDPTLGEECYEGIC

-415 PEKSVLITID
+415 PAKSVLITID

-492 NYEEAKIDLQ
+492 NYENAKQDLQ

-522 NEAIHAIKDLG
+522 NEAIQAIKDLG

-542 KNATRNS
+542 RDATRNS

>member
-1 MSTLFTYNI
+1 M
-10 IKTKSENGENMKEK
+10 K
-24 KKRKKERKITKK
+24 KKNKKENKKKTTKK
-36 KGKIIG
+36 KEKIIG
-42 ISIIII
+42 VSIVVI
-48 LLILILITI
+48 LLILIIITT
-57 LITLYTKEEVKRI
+57 LLVLYTKKEVKNI
-70 KENYNQYIK
+70 KTSYNQYIK
-79 IKKNTNIYDR
+79 IKKDTNIYDK
-89 NNKIIG
+89 NNKVLG

-101 ELELTKLN
+101 ELELVKLN

-120 KDSNYYIYYK
+120 KDTNYYIYYK
-130 DTKKIKNISK
+130 DTKKIKNINK
-140 DEINKN
+140 DKKNNN

-159 ITLYKNNKK
+159 VTLYKNNKK
-168 VITINNGIN
+168 VITLNNGIN
-177 LPIQYIDNDI
+177 LPIQYISNNT
-187 YYVYYLNKILEV
+187 YYVYYLNKLLEV
-199 KKADKI
+199 KKSNKI
-205 KEINYKNTKEN
+205 KEINHENTKEN
-216 STNNISIL
+216 STNQISIL

-236 ENCTSIEAI
+236 ENCTTTETF

-253 ENGYYTITIKE
+253 ENNYYTITNEE
-264 YENYIKSNLNLK
+264 YENYLNNNLRLK
-276 DKAILIL
+276 NKALLIL
-283 TNNETDITKNIS
+283 TNNESDTTKNIS
-295 KELNV
+295 KELNI
-300 NIETTSNNNF
+300 NIETPSKSDL
-310 VKENEKA
+310 VKANEKT
-317 VASTYQIKS
+317 VSNTYQIKS

-333 LKMANGEKVIETP
+333 LKMANGEKVVETP

-364 FYDPTLNEECYEGIC
+364 FYDPTLGEECYEGIC

-492 NYEEAKIDLQ
+492 NYENAKQDLQ
-502 KSLDIIGNNT
+502 KSIDIIGNNT

-522 NEAIHAIKDLG
+522 NEAIQAIKDLG

-542 KNATRNS
+542 RDATRNS

>member
-1 MSTLFTYNI
+1 M
-10 IKTKSENGENMKEK
+10 K
-24 KKRKKERKITKK
+24 KKSKKENKQKTTKK

-42 ISIIII
+42 VSIVVI
-48 LLILILITI
+48 LLILIIITT
-57 LITLYTKEEVKRI
+57 LLVLYTKKEI
-70 KENYNQYIK
+70 KNIKTSYNQYIT
-79 IKKNTNIYDR
+79 IKKDTNIYDK
-89 NNKIIG
+89 NNKVLG

-101 ELELTKLN
+101 ELELVKLN

-120 KDSNYYIYYK
+120 KDTNYYIYYK
-130 DTKKIKNISK
+130 DTKKIKNINK
-140 DEINKN
+140 DKKNNN

-159 ITLYKNNKK
+159 VTLYKNNKK
-168 VITINNGIN
+168 VITLNNGIN
-177 LPIQYIDNDI
+177 LPIQYISNNN
-187 YYVYYLNKILEV
+187 YYVYYLNKLLEV
-199 KKADKI
+199 KKSNKI
-205 KEINYKNTKEN
+205 KEINHENTKEN
-216 STNNISIL
+216 STNQISIL

-236 ENCTSIEAI
+236 ENCTTTETF

-253 ENGYYTITIKE
+253 ENNYYTITNEE
-264 YENYIKSNLNLK
+264 YENYLNNNLRLK

-283 TNNETDITKNIS
+283 TNNESDTTKNIS
-295 KELNV
+295 KELNI
-300 NIETTSNNNF
+300 NIETPSKNNL
-310 VKENEKA
+310 VKTNEKTIS
-317 VASTYQIKS
+317 STYQIKS

-333 LKMANGEKVIETP
+333 LKMANGEKVVETP

-364 FYDPTLNEECYEGIC
+364 FYDPTLGEECYEGIC

-392 KNNNFKVLTM
+392 KNNNFKILTM

-492 NYEEAKIDLQ
+492 NYENAKQDLQ

-522 NEAIHAIKDLG
+522 NEAIQAIKDLG

-542 KNATRNS
+542 RDATRNS

>member
-1 MSTLFTYNI
+1 M
-10 IKTKSENGENMKEK
+10 K
-24 KKRKKERKITKK
+24 KKIKKEIKQKTTKK

-42 ISIIII
+42 VSIIVI
-48 LLILILITI
+48 LLILIIITT
-57 LITLYTKEEVKRI
+57 LLVLYTKKEI
-70 KENYNQYIK
+70 KNIKTSYNQYIT
-79 IKKNTNIYDR
+79 IKKDTNIYDK
-89 NNKIIG
+89 NNKVLG

-101 ELELTKLN
+101 ELELVKLN
-109 KITTKNKNFQV
+109 KITTKNKNFRV
-120 KDSNYYIYYK
+120 KDTNYYIYYK
-130 DTKKIKNISK
+130 DTKKIKNINK
-140 DEINKN
+140 DKQNNN

-159 ITLYKNNKK
+159 VTLYKNNKK
-168 VITINNGIN
+168 VITLNNGIN
-177 LPIQYIDNDI
+177 LPIQYISNNN
-187 YYVYYLNKILEV
+187 YYVYYLNKLLEV
-199 KKADKI
+199 KKSNKI
-205 KEINYKNTKEN
+205 KKINHENTKEN
-216 STNNISIL
+216 STNQISIL

-236 ENCTSIEAI
+236 ENCTTTETF

-253 ENGYYTITIKE
+253 ENNYYTITNEE
-264 YENYIKSNLNLK
+264 YENYLNNNLRLK

-283 TNNETDITKNIS
+283 TNNESDTTKNIS
-295 KELNV
+295 KELNI
-300 NIETTSNNNF
+300 NIETPSKNNL
-310 VKENEKA
+310 VKTNEKT
-317 VASTYQIKS
+317 VSNTYQIKS

-333 LKMANGEKVIETP
+333 LKMANGEKVVETP

-364 FYDPTLNEECYEGIC
+364 FYDPTLGEECYEGIC

-492 NYEEAKIDLQ
+492 NYENAKQDLQ

-522 NEAIHAIKDLG
+522 NEAIQAIKDLG

-542 KNATRNS
+542 RDATRNS

>member
-1 MSTLFTYNI
+1 M
-10 IKTKSENGENMKEK
+10 K
-24 KKRKKERKITKK
+24 KKSKKEIKQKTIKK

-42 ISIIII
+42 VSIIVI
-48 LLILILITI
+48 LLILIIITT
-57 LITLYTKEEVKRI
+57 LLVLYTKKEVKNI
-70 KENYNQYIK
+70 KTSYNQYIT
-79 IKKNTNIYDR
+79 IKKDTNIYDK
-89 NNKIIG
+89 NNKVLG

-101 ELELTKLN
+101 ELELVKLN
-109 KITTKNKNFQV
+109 KITTKNKNFQI
-120 KDSNYYIYYK
+120 KDTNYYIYYK
-130 DTKKIKNISK
+130 DTKKIKNINNDK
-140 DEINKN
+140 QNNN

-168 VITINNGIN
+168 VITLNNGIN
-177 LPIQYIDNDI
+177 LPIQYISNNN
-187 YYVYYLNKILEV
+187 YYIYYLNKLLEV
-199 KKADKI
+199 KKSNKI
-205 KEINYKNTKEN
+205 KEINHENTKEN
-216 STNNISIL
+216 STNQISIL
-224 LYDTINNTCTNN
+224 IYDTINNTCTNN
-236 ENCTSIEAI
+236 ENCTTTETF

-253 ENGYYTITIKE
+253 ENNYYTITNEE
-264 YENYIKSNLNLK
+264 YENYLNNNLRLK

-283 TNNETDITKNIS
+283 TNNESDTTKNIS
-295 KELNV
+295 KELNI
-300 NIETTSNNNF
+300 NIETPSKSDL
-310 VKENEKA
+310 VKTNEKT
-317 VASTYQIKS
+317 VSNTYQIKS

-333 LKMANGEKVIETP
+333 LKMANGEKVVETP

-364 FYDPTLNEECYEGIC
+364 FYDPTLGEECYEGIC

-492 NYEEAKIDLQ
+492 NYESAKQDLQ

-522 NEAIHAIKDLG
+522 SEAIQAIKDLG

-542 KNATRNS
+542 RDATRNS

>member
-1 MSTLFTYNI
+1 M
-10 IKTKSENGENMKEK
+10 K
-24 KKRKKERKITKK
+24 KKSKKENKQKTTKK

-42 ISIIII
+42 VSIVVI
-48 LLILILITI
+48 LLILIIITT
-57 LITLYTKEEVKRI
+57 LLVLYTKKEVKNI
-70 KENYNQYIK
+70 KTSYNQYIK
-79 IKKNTNIYDR
+79 IKKDTNIYDK
-89 NNKIIG
+89 NNKVLG

-101 ELELTKLN
+101 ELELVKLN
-109 KITTKNKNFQV
+109 KITTKNKNFQI
-120 KDSNYYIYYK
+120 KDTNYYIYYK
-130 DTKKIKNISK
+130 DTKKIKNINNDK
-140 DEINKN
+140 QNNN
-146 YIVLNKNIKTNKK
+146 YIVLNKNIKTSKK
-159 ITLYKNNKK
+159 VTLYKNNKK
-168 VITINNGIN
+168 VITLNNGIN
-177 LPIQYIDNDI
+177 LPIQYISNNN
-187 YYVYYLNKILEV
+187 YYVYYLNKLLEV
-199 KKADKI
+199 KKSNKI
-205 KEINYKNTKEN
+205 KKINHENTKEN
-216 STNNISIL
+216 STNQISIL

-236 ENCTSIEAI
+236 ENCTTTETF

-253 ENGYYTITIKE
+253 ENNYYTITNEE
-264 YENYIKSNLNLK
+264 YENYLNNNLRLK

-283 TNNETDITKNIS
+283 TNNESDTTKNIS
-295 KELNV
+295 KELNI
-300 NIETTSNNNF
+300 NIETPSKNDL
-310 VKENEKA
+310 VKTNEKTIS
-317 VASTYQIKS
+317 STYQIKS

-333 LKMANGEKVIETP
+333 LKMANGEKVVETP

-364 FYDPTLNEECYEGIC
+364 FYDPTLGEECYEGIC

-492 NYEEAKIDLQ
+492 NYESAKQDLQ

-522 NEAIHAIKDLG
+522 NEAIQAIKDLG

-542 KNATRNS
+542 RDATRNS

>member
-1 MSTLFTYNI
+1 M
-10 IKTKSENGENMKEK
+10 K
-24 KKRKKERKITKK
+24 KKKKKENKQKVNKK

-42 ISIIII
+42 VSIVVI
-48 LLILILITI
+48 LLILIIITT
-57 LITLYTKEEVKRI
+57 LLVLYTKKEVKNI
-70 KENYNQYIK
+70 KTSYNQYIK
-79 IKKNTNIYDR
+79 IKKDTNIYDK
-89 NNKIIG
+89 NNKVLG

-101 ELELTKLN
+101 ELELVKLN

-120 KDSNYYIYYK
+120 KDTNYYIYYK
-130 DTKKIKNISK
+130 DTKKIKNMNK
-140 DEINKN
+140 DKQNNN

-159 ITLYKNNKK
+159 VTLYKNNKK
-168 VITINNGIN
+168 VITLNNGIN
-177 LPIQYIDNDI
+177 LPIQYISNNT
-187 YYVYYLNKILEV
+187 YYVYYLNKLLEV
-199 KKADKI
+199 KKSNKI
-205 KEINYKNTKEN
+205 KEINHENTKEN
-216 STNNISIL
+216 STNQISIL

-236 ENCTSIEAI
+236 ENCTTTETF

-253 ENGYYTITIKE
+253 ENNYYTITNEE
-264 YENYIKSNLNLK
+264 YENYLNNNLRLK
-276 DKAILIL
+276 NKALLIL
-283 TNNETDITKNIS
+283 TNNESDTTKNIS
-295 KELNV
+295 KELNI
-300 NIETTSNNNF
+300 NIETPNKSDL
-310 VKENEKA
+310 VKTNEKT
-317 VASTYQIKS
+317 VSNTYQIKS

-333 LKMANGEKVIETP
+333 LKMANGEKVVETP

-364 FYDPTLNEECYEGIC
+364 FYDPTLGEECYEGIC

-492 NYEEAKIDLQ
+492 NYENAKQDLQ

-522 NEAIHAIKDLG
+522 NEAIQAIKDLG

-542 KNATRNS
+542 RDATRNS

>member
-1 MSTLFTYNI
+1 M
-10 IKTKSENGENMKEK
+10 K
-24 KKRKKERKITKK
+24 KKIKKEIKQKTTKK

-42 ISIIII
+42 VSIIVI
-48 LLILILITI
+48 LLILIIITT
-57 LITLYTKEEVKRI
+57 LLVLYTKKEI
-70 KENYNQYIK
+70 KNIKTSYNQYIK
-79 IKKNTNIYDR
+79 IKKDTNIYDK
-89 NNKIIG
+89 NNKVLG

-101 ELELTKLN
+101 ELELVKLN
-109 KITTKNKNFQV
+109 KITTKNKNFQI
-120 KDSNYYIYYK
+120 KDTNYYIYYK
-130 DTKKIKNISK
+130 DTKKIKNINNDK
-140 DEINKN
+140 QNNN
-146 YIVLNKNIKTNKK
+146 YIVLNKNIKTSKK
-159 ITLYKNNKK
+159 VTLYKNNKK
-168 VITINNGIN
+168 VITLNNGIN
-177 LPIQYIDNDI
+177 LPIQYISNNN
-187 YYVYYLNKILEV
+187 YYVYYLNKLLEV
-199 KKADKI
+199 KKSNKI
-205 KEINYKNTKEN
+205 KKINHENTKEN
-216 STNNISIL
+216 STNQISIL

-236 ENCTSIEAI
+236 ENCTTTETF

-253 ENGYYTITIKE
+253 ENNYYTITNEE
-264 YENYIKSNLNLK
+264 YENYLNNNLRLK

-283 TNNETDITKNIS
+283 TNNESDTTKNIS
-295 KELNV
+295 KELNI
-300 NIETTSNNNF
+300 NIETPSKNDL
-310 VKENEKA
+310 VKTNEKTIS
-317 VASTYQIKS
+317 STYQIKS

-333 LKMANGEKVIETP
+333 LKMANGEKVVETP

-364 FYDPTLNEECYEGIC
+364 FYDPTLGEECYEGIC

-492 NYEEAKIDLQ
+492 NYESAKQDLQ

-522 NEAIHAIKDLG
+522 NEAIQAIKDLG

-542 KNATRNS
+542 RDATRNS

>member
-1 MSTLFTYNI
+1 M
-10 IKTKSENGENMKEK
+10 K
-24 KKRKKERKITKK
+24 KKNKKENKKKTTKK

-42 ISIIII
+42 VNIVVI
-48 LLILILITI
+48 LLILIIITT
-57 LITLYTKEEVKRI
+57 LLVLYTKKEVKNI
-70 KENYNQYIK
+70 KTSYNQYIK
-79 IKKNTNIYDR
+79 IKKDTNIYDK
-89 NNKIIG
+89 NNKVLG

-101 ELELTKLN
+101 ELELVKLN
-109 KITTKNKNFQV
+109 KITTKNKNFQI
-120 KDSNYYIYYK
+120 KDTNYYIYYK
-130 DTKKIKNISK
+130 ATKKIKNINK
-140 DEINKN
+140 DKQNNN

-159 ITLYKNNKK
+159 VTLYKNNKK
-168 VITINNGIN
+168 VITLNNGIN
-177 LPIQYIDNDI
+177 LPIQYISNNT
-187 YYVYYLNKILEV
+187 YYVYYLNKLLEV
-199 KKADKI
+199 KKSNKI
-205 KEINYKNTKEN
+205 KEINHENTKEN
-216 STNNISIL
+216 STNQISIL

-236 ENCTSIEAI
+236 ENCTTTETF

-253 ENGYYTITIKE
+253 ENNYYTITNEE
-264 YENYIKSNLNLK
+264 YENYLNNNLRLK
-276 DKAILIL
+276 NKALLIL
-283 TNNETDITKNIS
+283 TNNESDTTKNIS
-295 KELNV
+295 KELNI
-300 NIETTSNNNF
+300 NIETPSKSDL
-310 VKENEKA
+310 VKANEKT
-317 VASTYQIKS
+317 VSNTYQIKS

-333 LKMANGEKVIETP
+333 LKMANGEKVVETP

-364 FYDPTLNEECYEGIC
+364 FYDPTLGEECYEGIC

-492 NYEEAKIDLQ
+492 NYENAKQDLQ

-522 NEAIHAIKDLG
+522 NEAIQAIKDLG

-542 KNATRNS
+542 RDATRNS

>member
-1 MSTLFTYNI
+1 M
-10 IKTKSENGENMKEK
+10 
-24 KKRKKERKITKK
+24 KRKKKKENKQKVNKK

-42 ISIIII
+42 VSIVVI
-48 LLILILITI
+48 LLILIIITT
-57 LITLYTKEEVKRI
+57 LLVLYTKKEVKNI
-70 KENYNQYIK
+70 KTSYNQYIT
-79 IKKNTNIYDR
+79 IKKDTNIYDK
-89 NNKIIG
+89 NNKVLG

-101 ELELTKLN
+101 ELELVKLN

-120 KDSNYYIYYK
+120 KDTNYYIYYK
-130 DTKKIKNISK
+130 DTKKIKNINK
-140 DEINKN
+140 DKQNNN

-159 ITLYKNNKK
+159 VTLYKNNKK
-168 VITINNGIN
+168 VITLNNGIN
-177 LPIQYIDNDI
+177 LPIQYISNNT
-187 YYVYYLNKILEV
+187 YYIYYLNKLLEI
-199 KKADKI
+199 KKSNKI
-205 KEINYKNTKEN
+205 KEINHENTKEN
-216 STNNISIL
+216 STNQISIL

-236 ENCTSIEAI
+236 ENCTTTETF

-253 ENGYYTITIKE
+253 ENNYYTITNEE
-264 YENYIKSNLNLK
+264 YENYLNNNLRLK
-276 DKAILIL
+276 NKALLIL
-283 TNNETDITKNIS
+283 TNNESDTTKNIS
-295 KELNV
+295 KELNI
-300 NIETTSNNNF
+300 NIETPSKSDL
-310 VKENEKA
+310 VKTNEKT
-317 VASTYQIKS
+317 VSNTYQIKS

-333 LKMANGEKVIETP
+333 LKMANGEKVVETP

-364 FYDPTLNEECYEGIC
+364 FYDPTLGEECYEGIC

-492 NYEEAKIDLQ
+492 NYENAKQDLQ

-522 NEAIHAIKDLG
+522 NEAIQAIKDLG

-542 KNATRNS
+542 RDATRNS

>member
-1 MSTLFTYNI
+1 M
-10 IKTKSENGENMKEK
+10 K
-24 KKRKKERKITKK
+24 KKNKKENKKKTTKK

-42 ISIIII
+42 VGIVVI
-48 LLILILITI
+48 LLILIIITT
-57 LITLYTKEEVKRI
+57 LLVLYTKKEVKNI
-70 KENYNQYIK
+70 KTSYNQYIK
-79 IKKNTNIYDR
+79 IKKDTNIYDK
-89 NNKIIG
+89 NNKVLG

-101 ELELTKLN
+101 ELELVKLN

-120 KDSNYYIYYK
+120 KDTNYYIYYK
-130 DTKKIKNISK
+130 DTKKIKNINK
-140 DEINKN
+140 DKQNNN

-159 ITLYKNNKK
+159 VTLYKNNKK
-168 VITINNGIN
+168 VITLNNGIN
-177 LPIQYIDNDI
+177 LPIQYISNNT
-187 YYVYYLNKILEV
+187 YYIYYLNKLLEI
-199 KKADKI
+199 KKSNKI
-205 KEINYKNTKEN
+205 KEINHENTKEN
-216 STNNISIL
+216 STNQISIL

-236 ENCTSIEAI
+236 ENCTTTETF

-253 ENGYYTITIKE
+253 ENNYYTITNEE
-264 YENYIKSNLNLK
+264 YENYLNNNLRLK
-276 DKAILIL
+276 NKALLIL
-283 TNNETDITKNIS
+283 TNNESDTTKNIS
-295 KELNV
+295 KELNI
-300 NIETTSNNNF
+300 NIETPSKSDL
-310 VKENEKA
+310 VKANEKT
-317 VASTYQIKS
+317 VSNTYQIKS

-333 LKMANGEKVIETP
+333 LKMANGEKVVETP

-364 FYDPTLNEECYEGIC
+364 FYDPTLGEECYEGIC

-425 DGAKGTGA
+425 DGAKGTGT

-492 NYEEAKIDLQ
+492 NYENAKQDLQ

-522 NEAIHAIKDLG
+522 NEAIQAIKDLG

-542 KNATRNS
+542 RDATRNS

>member
-1 MSTLFTYNI
+1 M
-10 IKTKSENGENMKEK
+10 K
-24 KKRKKERKITKK
+24 KKNKKENKKKTTKK

-42 ISIIII
+42 VSIVVI
-48 LLILILITI
+48 LLILIIITT
-57 LITLYTKEEVKRI
+57 LLVLYTKKEVKNI
-70 KENYNQYIK
+70 KTSYNQYIK
-79 IKKNTNIYDR
+79 IKKDTNIYDK
-89 NNKIIG
+89 NNKVLG

-101 ELELTKLN
+101 ELELVKLN

-120 KDSNYYIYYK
+120 KDTNYYIYYK
-130 DTKKIKNISK
+130 DTKKIKNINK
-140 DEINKN
+140 DKQNNN

-159 ITLYKNNKK
+159 VTLYKNNKK
-168 VITINNGIN
+168 VITLNNGIN
-177 LPIQYIDNDI
+177 LPIQYISNNT
-187 YYVYYLNKILEV
+187 YYVYYLNKLLEV
-199 KKADKI
+199 KKSNKI
-205 KEINYKNTKEN
+205 KEINHENTKEN
-216 STNNISIL
+216 STNQISIL

-236 ENCTSIEAI
+236 ENCTTTETF

-253 ENGYYTITIKE
+253 ENNYYTITNEE
-264 YENYIKSNLNLK
+264 YENYLNNNLRLK
-276 DKAILIL
+276 NKALLIL
-283 TNNETDITKNIS
+283 TNNESDTTKNIS
-295 KELNV
+295 KELNI
-300 NIETTSNNNF
+300 NIETPSKSDL
-310 VKENEKA
+310 VKANEKT
-317 VASTYQIKS
+317 VSNTYQIKS

-333 LKMANGEKVIETP
+333 LKMANGEKVVETP

-364 FYDPTLNEECYEGIC
+364 FYDPTLGEECYEGIC

-492 NYEEAKIDLQ
+492 NYENAKQDLQ

-522 NEAIHAIKDLG
+522 YEAIQAIKDLG

-542 KNATRNS
+542 RDATRNS

>member
-1 MSTLFTYNI
+1 M
-10 IKTKSENGENMKEK
+10 K
-24 KKRKKERKITKK
+24 KKIKKEIKQKTTKK

-42 ISIIII
+42 VSIIVI
-48 LLILILITI
+48 LLILIIITT
-57 LITLYTKEEVKRI
+57 LLVLYTKKEVKSI
-70 KENYNQYIK
+70 KTSYNQYIT
-79 IKKNTNIYDR
+79 IKKNANIYDK
-89 NNKIIG
+89 NNKVLG
-95 KIYKNT
+95 KIYINT
-101 ELELTKLN
+101 ELELVKLN

-120 KDSNYYIYYK
+120 KDTNYYIYYK
-130 DTKKIKNISK
+130 DTKKIKNINK
-140 DEINKN
+140 DKKNNN

-159 ITLYKNNKK
+159 VTLYKNNKK
-168 VITINNGIN
+168 VITLNDGIN
-177 LPIQYIDNDI
+177 LPIQYISNNN
-187 YYVYYLNKILEV
+187 YYVYYLNKLLEV
-199 KKADKI
+199 KKSNKI
-205 KEINYKNTKEN
+205 KKINHENTKEN
-216 STNNISIL
+216 STNQISIL

-236 ENCTSIEAI
+236 ENCTTTETF

-253 ENGYYTITIKE
+253 ENNYYTITNEE
-264 YENYIKSNLNLK
+264 YENYLNNNLKLK

-283 TNNETDITKNIS
+283 TNNESDTTKNIS
-295 KELNV
+295 KELNI
-300 NIETTSNNNF
+300 NIETPSKSDL
-310 VKENEKA
+310 VKTNEKT
-317 VASTYQIKS
+317 VSNTYQIKS

-333 LKMANGEKVIETP
+333 LKMANGEKVVETP

-364 FYDPTLNEECYEGIC
+364 FYDPTLGEECYEGIC

-392 KNNNFKVLTM
+392 KNNNFKILTM

-492 NYEEAKIDLQ
+492 NYENAKQDLQ

-522 NEAIHAIKDLG
+522 SEAIQAIKDLG

-542 KNATRNS
+542 RDATRNS

>member
-1 MSTLFTYNI
+1 M
-10 IKTKSENGENMKEK
+10 K
-24 KKRKKERKITKK
+24 KKSKKENKQKTTKK

-42 ISIIII
+42 VSIVVI
-48 LLILILITI
+48 LLILIIITT
-57 LITLYTKEEVKRI
+57 LLVLYTKKEI
-70 KENYNQYIK
+70 KNIKTSYNQYIT
-79 IKKNTNIYDR
+79 IKKDTNIYDK
-89 NNKIIG
+89 NNKVLG

-101 ELELTKLN
+101 ELELVKLN
-109 KITTKNKNFQV
+109 KITTKNKNFQI
-120 KDSNYYIYYK
+120 KDTNYYIYYK
-130 DTKKIKNISK
+130 DTKKIKNINK
-140 DEINKN
+140 DKKNNN

-159 ITLYKNNKK
+159 VTLYKNNKK
-168 VITINNGIN
+168 VITLNNGIN
-177 LPIQYIDNDI
+177 LPIQYISNNN
-187 YYVYYLNKILEV
+187 YYVYYFNKLLEV
-199 KKADKI
+199 KKSNKI
-205 KEINYKNTKEN
+205 KEINHENTKEN
-216 STNNISIL
+216 STNQISIL

-236 ENCTSIEAI
+236 ENCTTTETF

-253 ENGYYTITIKE
+253 ENNYYTITNEE
-264 YENYIKSNLNLK
+264 YENYLNNNLRLK

-283 TNNETDITKNIS
+283 TNNESDTTKNIS
-295 KELNV
+295 KELNI
-300 NIETTSNNNF
+300 NIETPSKNDL
-310 VKENEKA
+310 VKTNEKT
-317 VASTYQIKS
+317 VSNTYQIKS

-333 LKMANGEKVIETP
+333 LKMANGEKVVETP

-364 FYDPTLNEECYEGIC
+364 FYDPTLGEECYEGIC

-392 KNNNFKVLTM
+392 KNNNFKILTM

-472 SHTYDMHKYGD
+472 SHTYDMHKYGN

-492 NYEEAKIDLQ
+492 NYESAKQDLQ

-522 NEAIHAIKDLG
+522 NEAIQAIKDLG

-542 KNATRNS
+542 RDATRNS

>member
-1 MSTLFTYNI
+1 M
-10 IKTKSENGENMKEK
+10 K
-24 KKRKKERKITKK
+24 KKNKKENKKKTTKK

-42 ISIIII
+42 VSIVVI
-48 LLILILITI
+48 LLILIIITT
-57 LITLYTKEEVKRI
+57 LLVLYTKKEVKNI
-70 KENYNQYIK
+70 KTSYNQYIK
-79 IKKNTNIYDR
+79 IKKDTNIYDK
-89 NNKIIG
+89 NNKVLG

-101 ELELTKLN
+101 ELELVKLN

-120 KDSNYYIYYK
+120 KDTNYYIYYK
-130 DTKKIKNISK
+130 DTKKIKNINK
-140 DEINKN
+140 DKQNNN

-159 ITLYKNNKK
+159 VTLYKNNKK
-168 VITINNGIN
+168 VITLNNGIN
-177 LPIQYIDNDI
+177 LPIQYISNNT
-187 YYVYYLNKILEV
+187 YYIYYLNKLLEI
-199 KKADKI
+199 KKSNKI
-205 KEINYKNTKEN
+205 KEINHENTKEN
-216 STNNISIL
+216 STNQISIL

-236 ENCTSIEAI
+236 ENCTTTETF

-253 ENGYYTITIKE
+253 ENNYYTITNEE
-264 YENYIKSNLNLK
+264 YENYLNNNLRLK
-276 DKAILIL
+276 NKALLIL
-283 TNNETDITKNIS
+283 TNNESDTTKNIS
-295 KELNV
+295 KELNI
-300 NIETTSNNNF
+300 NIETPSKSDL
-310 VKENEKA
+310 VKANEKT
-317 VASTYQIKS
+317 VSNTYQIKS

-333 LKMANGEKVIETP
+333 LKMANGEKVVETP

-364 FYDPTLNEECYEGIC
+364 FYDPTLGEECYEGIC

-392 KNNNFKVLTM
+392 KSNNFKVLTM

-492 NYEEAKIDLQ
+492 NYENAKQDLQ

-522 NEAIHAIKDLG
+522 NEAIQAIKDLG

-542 KNATRNS
+542 RDATRNS

>member
-1 MSTLFTYNI
+1 M
-10 IKTKSENGENMKEK
+10 K
-24 KKRKKERKITKK
+24 KKSKKENKQKTTKK

-42 ISIIII
+42 VSIVVI
-48 LLILILITI
+48 LLILIIITT
-57 LITLYTKEEVKRI
+57 LLVLYTKKEI
-70 KENYNQYIK
+70 KNIKTSYNQYIK
-79 IKKNTNIYDR
+79 IKKDTNIYDK
-89 NNKIIG
+89 NNKVLG

-101 ELELTKLN
+101 ELELVKLN
-109 KITTKNKNFQV
+109 KITTKNKNFQI
-120 KDSNYYIYYK
+120 KDTNYYIYYK
-130 DTKKIKNISK
+130 DIKKIKNINNDK
-140 DEINKN
+140 QNNN

-168 VITINNGIN
+168 VITLNNGIN
-177 LPIQYIDNDI
+177 LPIQYISNNN
-187 YYVYYLNKILEV
+187 YYVYYFNKLLEV
-199 KKADKI
+199 KKSNKI
-205 KEINYKNTKEN
+205 KEINHENTKEN
-216 STNNISIL
+216 STNQISIL

-236 ENCTSIEAI
+236 ENCTTTETF

-253 ENGYYTITIKE
+253 ENNYYTITNEE
-264 YENYIKSNLNLK
+264 YENYLNNNLRLK

-283 TNNETDITKNIS
+283 TNNESDTTKNIS
-295 KELNV
+295 KELNI
-300 NIETTSNNNF
+300 NIETPSKNDL
-310 VKENEKA
+310 VKTNEKT
-317 VASTYQIKS
+317 VSNTYQIKS

-333 LKMANGEKVIETP
+333 LKMANGEKVVETP

-364 FYDPTLNEECYEGIC
+364 FYDPTLGEECYEGIC

-392 KNNNFKVLTM
+392 KNNNFKILTM

-492 NYEEAKIDLQ
+492 NYESAKQDLQ

-522 NEAIHAIKDLG
+522 NEAIQAIKDLG

-542 KNATRNS
+542 RDATRNS